1 MWSTGERV
9 ILGQQRADKP
19 ILPPEK
25 VFSIQIG
32 SKLFRLSGA
41 SISSDGQYFLSGTC
55 VRGVLQTDSPR
66 APSYFSQFFDEQLKQ
81 NNGGAVRTLYIDRD
95 PITFQD
101 ICKHLQGRAPECSAR
116 VYLA

>member
-1 MWSTGERV
+1 MSSVGERV

-41 SISSDGQYFLSGTC
+41 SISSDGQFFPFCFGMSVELTVQEHRHIFPSSSGN
-55 VRGVLQTDSPR
+55 S
-66 APSYFSQFFDEQLKQ
+66 
-81 NNGGAVRTLYIDRD
+81 
-95 PITFQD
+95 
-101 ICKHLQGRAPECSAR
+101 
-116 VYLA
+116 